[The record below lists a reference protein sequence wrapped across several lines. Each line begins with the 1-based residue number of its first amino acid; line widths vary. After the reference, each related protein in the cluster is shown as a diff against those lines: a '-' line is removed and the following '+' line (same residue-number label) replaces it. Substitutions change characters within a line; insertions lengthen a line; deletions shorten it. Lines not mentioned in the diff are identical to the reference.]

1 MATPNATARHISE
14 ELKAAARE
22 MLRRKRAQH
31 SLHSYALSI
40 DIPLSPHDAMDDL
53 DEDLMGPARF
63 YLPEHIA
70 LILDV
75 LQRTVERPF
84 GRCLIMAPPGSAKSS
99 YTNVVLPS
107 WLLGKH
113 KKYRIIQTS
122 YASDLAEKMSRR
134 TQQVCRSPKWRA
146 LWDEPLEF
154 TREAISEWA
163 LDNESELQANGILSG
178 ITGNRAD
185 GIIIDDP
192 ISGRQDADSPAVRK
206 STLEAY
212 QNDVLTRV
220 KPGAWIAMILTRWH
234 ENDLAGQILPEDYA
248 GESGMILCRD
258 GLYWEV
264 LNLPAK
270 CESIADPLGREIG
283 EYLWPE
289 WFPVKHWHMFEN
301 NQTREG
307 QRTWSSLYQGRPS
320 PQGSDT
326 FDRAWFKWEDPRKW
340 PPRQT
345 MRCAIV
351 SDWAVTES
359 QAADFTEHF
368 LWGVDTN
375 GEVYLWETWSGQV
388 APDKSIRAFI
398 NMAKTNKCRVAYDE
412 KGVIH
417 NAVAPAIN
425 KAMKKAKVYVAIN
438 SIASTTDKVAR
449 VQSFQAIASTGIV
462 HLPSC
467 GKHQPAA
474 ATMVDQLIALPAGRF
489 NDKADV
495 AGLLGRVLDKIQNA
509 PLPPKEREPGIKPF
523 TEAWL
528 TSGDTPPAVRRLR

>member
-1 MATPNATARHISE
+1 MSTVDLEIRE
-14 ELKAAARE
+14 RLKAAAAE
-22 MLRRKRAQH
+22 MLRRKRAQQ

-40 DIPLSPHDAMDDL
+40 DIPLSPNDAMDDL

-63 YLPEHIA
+63 YLPEHIG
-70 LILDV
+70 LILEV

-192 ISGRQDADSPAVRK
+192 ISGRQDADSEAVRK

-234 ENDLAGQILPEDYA
+234 ENDLAGAILPEDYA

-270 CESIADPLGREIG
+270 CEAPGDPLGRAIG
-283 EYLWPE
+283 DYLWPE
-289 WFPVKHWHMFEN
+289 WFPKKHWHMFEH

-320 PQGSDT
+320 PQGSNN
-326 FDRAWFKWEDPRKW
+326 FDRGWFLWENPRSW
-340 PPRQT
+340 PPIQT
-345 MRCAIV
+345 MKLAIV

-359 QAADFTEHF
+359 QSADFTEHF
-368 LWGVDTN
+368 LWGVDVN
-375 GEVYLWETWSGQV
+375 GEIYLWEAWSGQV
-388 APDKSIRAFI
+388 ATDKSVKAFVA
-398 NMAKTNKCRVAYDE
+398 MANKHNVRLAFDE

-417 NAVAPAIN
+417 NAVSPALN
-425 KAMKKAKVYVAIN
+425 KAMRKAKVYVN
-438 SIASTTDKVAR
+438 VKSIASTTDKVAR

-462 HLPSC
+462 HLPNA
-467 GKHQPAA
+467 GQHAPAA
-474 ATMVDQLIALPAGRF
+474 AQMVDQLIALPAGRF
-489 NDKADV
+489 DDKADV
-495 AGLLGRVLDKIQNA
+495 AGLLGRVINQIQSA
-509 PLPPKEREPGIKPF
+509 PMPPPPRAPGIQPF

-528 TSGDTPPAVRRLR
+528 MSGDPKPPERRLR

>member
-1 MATPNATARHISE
+1 MATIDQHVKEQVR
-14 ELKAAARE
+14 AAARE
-22 MLRRKRAQH
+22 ILRRKRAQT

-40 DIPLSPHDAMDDL
+40 DVPMSPHDAMDEL
-53 DEDLMGPARF
+53 DEDLLGPARF
-63 YLPEHIA
+63 YMPEHHA
-70 LILDV
+70 LMFDV

-84 GRCLIMAPPGSAKSS
+84 GRCIIIMPPGSAKSS
-99 YTNVVLPS
+99 NTSVVLPS

-113 KKYRIIQTS
+113 KKYRIIVTS

-134 TQQVCRSPKWRA
+134 TQQVCRSPKWQQ
-146 LWDEPLEF
+146 LWDEPIEF
-154 TREAISEWA
+154 TREAVSEWA
-163 LDNESELQANGILSG
+163 LTNENEYQANGLLSG

-192 ISGRQDADSPAVRK
+192 TSGRQDADSPAVRK

-220 KPGAWIAMILTRWH
+220 KPGAWIALVLTRWH
-234 ENDLAGQILPEDYA
+234 EDDLAGSILPADYA
-248 GESGMILCRD
+248 GESGMVLCRD

-270 CESIADPLGREIG
+270 CEAPGDPLGRAIG

-289 WFPVKHWHMFEN
+289 WFPLKHWHMFEH

-320 PQGSDT
+320 PQGSNT
-326 FDRAWFKWEDPRKW
+326 FDRSWYLWEDPRTW
-340 PPRQT
+340 PPMQT
-345 MRCAIV
+345 MRLAII

-359 QAADFTEHF
+359 QSADFTEHF
-368 LWGVDTN
+368 TFGIDVN
-375 GEVYLWETWSGQV
+375 GEVYLWDTWSGQV
-388 APDKSIRAFI
+388 NPDKGIAAFLD
-398 NMAKTNKCRVAYDE
+398 MAKRNSVRLAYDE

-417 NAVAPAIN
+417 NSIAPSLN
-425 KAMKKAKVYVAIN
+425 KAMRKRKIYVNIK

-449 VQSFQAIASTGIV
+449 VQSFQAISATGIV
-462 HLPSC
+462 HLPNC

-474 ATMVDQLIALPAGRF
+474 AQMVDQLIALPAGRF
-489 NDKADV
+489 DDKADV
-495 AGLLGRVLDKIQNA
+495 AGLLGRVIDQIASA
-509 PLPPKEREPGIKPF
+509 PQPEAPRRPGVRPF
-523 TEAWL
+523 SIEWL
-528 TSGDTPPAVRRLR
+528 EMNDTPKATPRLR